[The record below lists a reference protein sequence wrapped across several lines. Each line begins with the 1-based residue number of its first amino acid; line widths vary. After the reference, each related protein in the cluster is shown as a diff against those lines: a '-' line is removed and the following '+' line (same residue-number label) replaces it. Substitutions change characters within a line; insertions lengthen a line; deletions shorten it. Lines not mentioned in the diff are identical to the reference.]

1 MNGVAGRKGSNG
13 AGGPRGAPIGKAP
26 IGKAPTG
33 APRGQRLVAL
43 FGAACLLFNFPLLAL
58 FDRNAVVMGMPLL
71 PVALFGIWAVL
82 IVLLAWTVERR
93 GGH

>member
-1 MNGVAGRKGSNG
+1 MNRAVGRKGTN
-13 AGGPRGAPIGKAP
+13 GGPHGTGEPRGTP

-43 FGAACLLFNFPLLAL
+43 FGAACLLFNFPLLAVW
-58 FDRNAVVMGMPLL
+58 DRDALVMGLPLL